1 MRTLQFH
8 PFTFPEFFGMIY
20 NSKQEKRCHKVKD
33 LSRLP
38 DVDDMIFSDDQTTPS
53 QR

>member
-1 MRTLQFH
+1 M
-8 PFTFPEFFGMIY
+8 Y
-20 NSKQEKRCHKVKD
+20 NNKQEKRCPKMKD

-38 DVDDMIFSDDQTTPS
+38 DVDDMIFSNDQITPS